1 MTGNLQAIGFLL
13 TWVLGW
19 AIGGSLLDAGLAN
32 SGLASAEGSGGISAL
47 SFLLWS
53 LLWGGGG
60 LWLYQRWT
68 QPPRPKL

>member
-19 AIGGSLLDAGLAN
+19 AIGGSLLDAGLSQARLV
-32 SGLASAEGSGGISAL
+32 SPAGGAGTTAL
-47 SFLLWS
+47 SGLLWS

-60 LWLYQRWT
+60 FWLYRRWT
-68 QPPRPKL
+68 QPPGSKP

>member
-32 SGLASAEGSGGISAL
+32 SGLASAEGTGGISAL
-47 SFLLWS
+47 SF

-68 QPPRPKL
+68 PPPPPKP

>member
-19 AIGGSLLDAGLAN
+19 AIGGSLLDAGL
-32 SGLASAEGSGGISAL
+32 SHTGLTPPEGSPLGHAL
-47 SFLLWS
+47 TFVLWS

-60 LWLYQRWT
+60 VWLYRHWT
-68 QPPRPKL
+68 EPSSPKP